1 MKRRLL
7 GVAAAV
13 CLSILTAS
21 PSWAQSDRAK
31 VDGDAWL
38 NSTPD
43 VRKSFLI
50 GASSMVA
57 LDRAYSRRKGT
68 PASVVGSRTAEALED
83 LTLDEVSARITR
95 WYEANPDRRRMPV
108 MAVVWIDI
116 VNPRDRR

>member
-21 PSWAQSDRAK
+21 PSWAQSDRAR

-83 LTLDEVSARITR
+83 MTLDEVSARITR
-95 WYEANPDRRRMPV
+95 WYEANPDRRRLPV